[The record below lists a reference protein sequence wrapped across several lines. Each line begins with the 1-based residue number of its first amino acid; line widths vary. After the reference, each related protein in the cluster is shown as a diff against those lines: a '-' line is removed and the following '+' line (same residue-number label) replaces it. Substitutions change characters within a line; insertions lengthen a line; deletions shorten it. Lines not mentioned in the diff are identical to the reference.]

1 MDVSVG
7 ESVVFRDAGQVFG
20 TYHHRDAFKSYFRGL
35 CTPQGRDVVGV
46 PPRGHP
52 HHKGLQFGL
61 CASDVNF
68 WEEHTEDEPEYRRLP
83 IGRQQTTRLDLL
95 PPGEGVGFLQEVRWA
110 TDTECTFLETRR
122 ISVEAAP
129 GAYVWTWRTTLT
141 AQRDVD
147 VITSVWNGP
156 GYCGLGLRL
165 ACDLFL
171 DGTVVPA
178 LGPGAVPASVS
189 FRGRGA
195 AVTFQQDAAR
205 ANALF
210 VSRYDAGKGCTA
222 DEPFAFLSLGPTNA
236 QPRSLRTGETIQ
248 GSYVVTVADG

>member
-1 MDVSVG
+1 MDVTVG
-7 ESVVFRDAGQVFG
+7 ETVVFRDAGRVFG
-20 TYHHRDAFKSYFRGL
+20 TYHHLDEFKSYFRGL
-35 CTPQGRDVVGV
+35 CTPGGKDVVGV
-46 PPRGHP
+46 PLRGHP

-68 WEEHTEDEPEYRRLP
+68 WEEHEADEPKDRRLP
-83 IGRQQTTRLDLL
+83 IGRQQTTRLDIL
-95 PPGEGVGFLQEVRWA
+95 PPGEGVGFAQEVRWA
-110 TDTECTFLETRR
+110 TATECTFTETRR
-122 ISVEAAP
+122 ISVEKVR
-129 GAYVWTWRTTLT
+129 GAYRWTWRTTLI

-178 LGPGAVPASVS
+178 LGPGAIPASVT

-195 AVTFQQDAAR
+195 AVTFHQDKPQ
-205 ANALF
+205 ANVLF

-236 QPRSLRTGETIQ
+236 QPRPLGTGETME